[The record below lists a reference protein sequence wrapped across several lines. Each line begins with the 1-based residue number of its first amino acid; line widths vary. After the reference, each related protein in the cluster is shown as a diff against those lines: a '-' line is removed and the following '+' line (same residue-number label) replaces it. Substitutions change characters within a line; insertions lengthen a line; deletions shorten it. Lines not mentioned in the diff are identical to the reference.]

1 MASDSSP
8 ICFRLTAAERTLLQ
22 AVADYQGE
30 TLSAFVRNCAVA
42 IARRIVEREGADVVL
57 QRSKD
62 VEHQRARRAD
72 ERFKHFEEQLRED
85 QETGRATGTSTD
97 FVEELLGL
105 NQRSKRR

>member
-8 ICFRLTAAERTLLQ
+8 ICFRLPAAERTLLQ

-30 TLSAFVRNCAVA
+30 TLSAFVRNCAIA
-42 IARRIVEREGADVVL
+42 IARRIVEREGADAVL

-72 ERFKHFEEQLRED
+72 ERFKHFEEQLRGD
-85 QETGRATGTSTD
+85 QETSRATGTSTD
-97 FVEELLGL
+97 FVEQLLGL
-105 NQRSKRR
+105 NQRGKRR